1 MGKLKG
7 YLQLVRP
14 LNCIMMGLAVIVG
27 ASLVSA
33 LNYSINLLFG
43 FVTSFTLTAASMA
56 INDYIDREIDSINE
70 PNRPIPRGEIK
81 PKEALGFA
89 IILCILG
96 LVAAFQT
103 NFPSFIVAV
112 IALII
117 SITYITKGKNTG
129 LPGNFLVSATV
140 VVPFIYGGLT
150 TGQIEMSTL
159 LFVTIVFLSN
169 TGREITKGIVDIEGD
184 QKHNIKTIAVTN
196 GKKTAAI
203 IATSFSLFAVIIS
216 PLPWIWGIV
225 SIWYVPLVIV
235 TDLGLIIS
243 SIFLVKYPSR
253 KNAKKIKN
261 LTLFWFL
268 TGLLAFILG
277 KM

>member
-7 YLQLVRP
+7 YLQLIRP
-14 LNCIMMGLAVIVG
+14 PNCFMMGFAVIVG
-27 ASLVSA
+27 ASLVSSF
-33 LNYSINLLFG
+33 NYSINLLLG
-43 FVTSFTLTAASMA
+43 FVTSFSLTAASMV

-70 PNRPIPRGEIK
+70 PNRPIPRGDIK
-81 PKEALGFA
+81 PKEALSFA
-89 IILCILG
+89 IILCVVG
-96 LVAAFQT
+96 LVAAFET
-103 NFPSFIVAV
+103 NFPSFSVAI

-140 VVPFIYGGLT
+140 VIPFIYGGLT
-150 TGQIEMSTL
+150 TGQIETSTL

-184 QKHNIKTIAVTN
+184 KKHNIKTIAVTK
-196 GKKTAAI
+196 GEKIAAI
-203 IATSFSLFAVIIS
+203 MAATFSLIAVGIS

-225 SIWYVPLVIV
+225 TNWFIPLVII
-235 TDLGLIIS
+235 TDVGLIVS
-243 SIFLVKYPSR
+243 SIFLIKNPSR

-261 LTLFWFL
+261 LTLIWFI
-268 TGLLAFILG
+268 TGLIAFIIG
-277 KM
+277 RI

>member
-7 YLQLVRP
+7 YLQLIRP
-14 LNCIMMGLAVIVG
+14 PNCFMMGFAVIVG
-27 ASLVSA
+27 ASLVSSF
-33 LNYSINLLFG
+33 NYSINLLLG
-43 FVTSFTLTAASMA
+43 FVTSFSLTAASMV

-70 PNRPIPRGEIK
+70 PNRPIPRGDIK
-81 PKEALGFA
+81 PKEALSFA
-89 IILCILG
+89 IILCVVG
-96 LVAAFQT
+96 LVAAFET
-103 NFPSFIVAV
+103 NFPSFSVAI

-140 VVPFIYGGLT
+140 VIPFIYGGLT
-150 TGQIEMSTL
+150 TGQIETSTL

-184 QKHNIKTIAVTN
+184 KKHNIKTIAVTK
-196 GKKTAAI
+196 GEKIAAITAA
-203 IATSFSLFAVIIS
+203 TFSLIAVGIS

-225 SIWYVPLVIV
+225 TNWFIPLVII
-235 TDLGLIIS
+235 TDVGLIVS
-243 SIFLVKYPSR
+243 SIFLIKNPSR

-261 LTLFWFL
+261 LTLIWFI
-268 TGLLAFILG
+268 TGLIAFIIG
-277 KM
+277 RI